1 MSNRYSISQAADR
14 LGVSLS
20 TLRRWEACGK
30 LVPERTAGGQR
41 RYSASQ
47 LMTQQ
52 TPQAQ
57 RKTVAYSRIS
67 IHDQKKD
74 LERQQEVLSLYCA
87 SRGWQYEIISDLGS
101 GMDYRKKGL
110 RQLLNLIVSDQL
122 ERLVITHKC
131 S

>member
-1 MSNRYSISQAADR
+1 
-14 LGVSLS
+14 
-20 TLRRWEACGK
+20 
-30 LVPERTAGGQR
+30 
-41 RYSASQ
+41 
-47 LMTQQ
+47 MTQQ

-87 SRGWQYEIISDLGS
+87 SRGCQYEIISDLGS
-101 GMDYRKKGL
+101 GMDGL
-110 RQLLNLIVSDQL
+110 PQKRLATTAQPDRIRPVGTSDHHPQMFMTMVCHPL
-122 ERLVITHKC
+122 